1 MLKEEGCDVN
11 AARDDDESN
20 FTSLMCA
27 ARNGNLETVE
37 ALLEMPDIDVNKLN
51 SYGANAMHYAAM
63 YAHKEVCQALR
74 RGKVDRK
81 VKNHAGKIPK
91 DLAMDE
97 HNDLLNHKKEQWGL
111 FVYKEQMFKVVEEFG
126 KKDEPDDKLP
136 VPIYNQVF
144 GIHDPAA
151 IEPAK
156 EWKASREGWR
166 ISLIPDPACK
176 LDDFEEKDFM
186 KRWKSTA
193 KKLP

>member
-1 MLKEEGCDVN
+1 M
-11 AARDDDESN
+11 
-20 FTSLMCA
+20 
-27 ARNGNLETVE
+27 
-37 ALLEMPDIDVNKLN
+37 EMPDIDVNKLN